1 METSQQAKP
10 TPASHQ
16 GHRGH
21 TMYEYEISQLRSAE
35 LIRQA
40 EQERLAREA
49 LRGRRA
55 ARREAARR
63 AAEGEVHTGRP
74 RRHRFPRTA

>member
-1 METSQQAKP
+1 
-10 TPASHQ
+10 
-16 GHRGH
+16 
-21 TMYEYEISQLRSAE
+21 MYEYEISQLRSAE

-40 EQERLAREA
+40 DNERLAREA
-49 LRGRRA
+49 VRSRRA

-63 AAEGEVHTGRP
+63 EAESEAHTGRL